1 MEVKLGTNVQTDSKT
16 LPASL
21 IAGAPPQPL
30 AGPTGSGHLK
40 GVRPERADRMHNS
53 ECAWPSG

>member
-1 MEVKLGTNVQTDSKT
+1 MEVKLGTNVQADSKT

-30 AGPTGSGHLK
+30 AGPTGRLAPYNHT
-40 GVRPERADRMHNS
+40 H
-53 ECAWPSG
+53 